1 MNDRK
6 VDKKPSLDFW
16 KRTKKTW
23 KSEILRDLGKMTEQ
37 VIEWVNP
44 YFKTVKIRGEKET
57 KRKKICVIDFMK
69 KRLNENGHGK

>member
-1 MNDRK
+1 MEEDE
-6 VDKKPSLDFW
+6 
-16 KRTKKTW
+16 KTW
-23 KSEILRDLGKMTEQ
+23 KNEILRDLGKMTEQ

-69 KRLNENGHGK
+69 KDKMKTAIVSDWRTDTFLTI